1 MEIHELTCVCVGVC
15 VCGKGCSLYARHYEA
30 LPSQ

>member
-1 MEIHELTCVCVGVC
+1 MDSRELICVC
-15 VCGKGCSLYARHYEA
+15 VCGKGCSLYARDREA